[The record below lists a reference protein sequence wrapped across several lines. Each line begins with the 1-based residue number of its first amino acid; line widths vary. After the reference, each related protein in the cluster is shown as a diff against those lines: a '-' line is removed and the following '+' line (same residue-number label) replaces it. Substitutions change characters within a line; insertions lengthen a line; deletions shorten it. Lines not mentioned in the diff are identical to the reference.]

1 MAVLEKHCILQ
12 ISFILTVAS
21 WNKCSEFNFISLVI
35 FLLKHKALYKWNFL
49 ECVFIYKF
57 EYWDDWNVCIIIRLE
72 QLRKSSVILKAFNT
86 SECLNL
92 SRRAISISLRARV
105 LQTDS
110 PTERNNNPTF
120 RVDSPTKPILAVF
133 SPTNRWSYSPVGLS
147 IQ

>member
-35 FLLKHKALYKWNFL
+35 FLLKHKALYKQNFL
-49 ECVFIYKF
+49 EWVFIYKF
-57 EYWDDWNVCIIIRLE
+57 EYWDDWNVCVIRLE
-72 QLRKSSVILKAFNT
+72 QLRESSLTWKAFIT

-92 SRRAISISLRARV
+92 SRRVISIFLRARV

-110 PTERNNNPTF
+110 PIERNDNPTF

-133 SPTNRWSYSPVGLS
+133 SPTDRWSYSPVELS

>member
-35 FLLKHKALYKWNFL
+35 FLLKHKALYKQNFL
-49 ECVFIYKF
+49 EWVFIYKF
-57 EYWDDWNVCIIIRLE
+57 EYWDDWNVCVIRLE
-72 QLRKSSVILKAFNT
+72 QLRESSLTWKAFNT

-92 SRRAISISLRARV
+92 SRRVISIFLRARV

-110 PTERNNNPTF
+110 PSERNDNPTF

-133 SPTNRWSYSPVGLS
+133 SPTDRWSYSPVELS